1 MNCLMNAI
9 AASSSDQEVLLKV
22 WREDGSLFFAVID
35 NGIGMQPEQ
44 IGKIFEPLYTDWPS
58 RTGMGLGLSLAR
70 DIVDSMGGQISVVS
84 KPGKGST
91 FTIRIPEEK

>member
-1 MNCLMNAI
+1 MVRVK
-9 AASSSDQEVLLKV
+9 AARHIKSRAAV
-22 WREDGSLFFAVID
+22 SLHKPECRR
-35 NGIGMQPEQ
+35 QPDQ

-84 KPGKGST
+84 QPGKGAT